1 MSAADNINKSQRR
14 GPSKIQEDR
23 QALIAHVTEK
33 GGSHVR
39 PPAGASRSDINA
51 LVKSGQLTRTVRRE
65 FDTYDAPHFGD
76 GKMKI
81 SAVRNR
87 AYLHLPENPAT
98 EVNIGTER
106 SNSCK
111 IMSDPAFKRR
121 MFDTANERYTN
132 MQKAK
137 WTLENTDYPHPDYDR
152 LTDAADEA
160 EGAYEDHT
168 QFLQDYPDLHGVLK
182 KHEDEA
188 WRGLHDY

>member
-33 GGSHVR
+33 GGANVR

-51 LVKSGQLTRTVRRE
+51 LVRSGQLTRTVKKE
-65 FDTYDAPHFGD
+65 YDTYDAPHFGN
-76 GKMKI
+76 GRTKI
-81 SAVRNR
+81 SAVRQR

-98 EVNIGTER
+98 EVNIGTEG
-106 SNSCK
+106 SNSSK
-111 IMSDPAFKRR
+111 IMSDPAYKRR
-121 MFDTANERYTN
+121 MFDTANELHRN
-132 MQKAK
+132 MKATQ
-137 WTLENTDYPHPDYDR
+137 WSLENTHH
-152 LTDAADEA
+152 TDPNFDSVADLSNEA